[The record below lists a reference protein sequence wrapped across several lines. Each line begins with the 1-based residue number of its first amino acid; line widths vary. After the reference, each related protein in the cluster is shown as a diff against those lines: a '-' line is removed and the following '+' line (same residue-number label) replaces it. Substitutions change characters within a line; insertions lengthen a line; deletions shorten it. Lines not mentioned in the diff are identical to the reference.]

1 LVRRLPVKVWNE
13 SEIARW
19 SMDLKVSTLALG
31 IALKENGIIGEDTY
45 RDLTKVKVDTGLKTD
60 PELDG
65 LTPKVHERK
74 KILLERGISAFYAS
88 LCFDALNDG
97 VITNARAAEMLLI
110 GEEELPELAELFHVK
125 SGLYD

>member
-1 LVRRLPVKVWNE
+1 
-13 SEIARW
+13 
-19 SMDLKVSTLALG
+19 
-31 IALKENGIIGEDTY
+31 
-45 RDLTKVKVDTGLKTD
+45 
-60 PELDG
+60 
-65 LTPKVHERK
+65 
-74 KILLERGISAFYAS
+74 